1 MANSKTTTINHHCLW
16 AYHAPD
22 TERNTRWWEMVS
34 ATLPPPPIG
43 STRLQL
49 INNLC
54 NVNRKRRK
62 VERRAW
68 EDSRNYL
75 EDAEDALSLQEK
87 RGPGW
92 R

>member
-1 MANSKTTTINHHCLW
+1 MANSKTTTISHHCLR

-22 TERNTRWWEMVS
+22 TEKNTRWWEMVS
-34 ATLPPPPIG
+34 APLIG

-49 INNLC
+49 ITNPHNG
-54 NVNRKRRK
+54 NRRRRK
-62 VERRAW
+62 VERWAL
-68 EDSRNYL
+68 EDSRNHL
-75 EDAEDALSLQEK
+75 EDAQDALRLQEK